1 MIFFKI
7 CKYIWMFEIWMHEI
21 FFVVFYWNS
30 IYEYMQ
36 LLFIFLFFRRYE
48 ILSLKMYEWMSWDRF
63 FVIIIIYYQHLK
75 MSWECLNMCMEFYL
89 RISMNMYKW
98 MHDENTCRK
107 YIFFHFWLL
116 NDDMKMQITFFF
128 LIWECIGEYI
138 KTIFFY
144 LLNENA

>member
-1 MIFFKI
+1 
-7 CKYIWMFEIWMHEI
+7 
-21 FFVVFYWNS
+21 
-30 IYEYMQ
+30 
-36 LLFIFLFFRRYE
+36 
-48 ILSLKMYEWMSWDRF
+48 
-63 FVIIIIYYQHLK
+63 

-128 LIWECIGEYI
+128 LLNMRMHRWIHQNYIFWSFKWKCICECIKTLSLFFYFSCMNMNLFFNEWECIKLLFLFLEFFVL
-138 KTIFFY
+138 IFFINIY
-144 LLNENA
+144 LCMNFFKRMYLGMYEISLLFIF